1 MSIDQLNAAQIEA
14 GLKTLQNWEY
24 DATVSCLTKEWQF
37 KNFKTAIAMLNRVS
51 DLAESQNHHPEML
64 SAYKRI
70 CVKLW
75 THDVQG
81 LTHKDFDLAQAID
94 SMVAQE
100 FSV

>member
-1 MSIDQLNAAQIEA
+1 
-14 GLKTLQNWEY
+14 
-24 DATVSCLTKEWQF
+24 
-37 KNFKTAIAMLNRVS
+37 
-51 DLAESQNHHPEML
+51 
-64 SAYKRI
+64 
-70 CVKLW
+70 VKLW